1 MTIQVFRDEQLLGN
15 FEEGT
20 IQEALTSGFLRK
32 SDSYFFAGMAGRRT
46 LEDFVIKV
54 ERNQKNLNKQE
65 GVIRIHREP
74 ARSRRE
80 SKRNDVVLLT
90 ILAGILLIGFC
101 VIVYNDVN
109 AKKERRAQLEM
120 ERRQKQLPHSPGKG
134 LFLRGSG
141 ASTAEAVPSGPSR
154 IKTVLNSSSPI
165 KTLNPGGDKVLT
177 PEQKAEIM
185 RKIIKDAYD

>member
-46 LEDFVIKV
+46 LEDFVVKV
-54 ERNQKNLNKQE
+54 ERNQKSLDKQE
-65 GVIRIHREP
+65 RLIRIHRDP

-109 AKKERRAQLEM
+109 AKKERRAQLQM
-120 ERRQKQLPHSPGKG
+120 ERARGYSPSSQGKG

-141 ASTAEAVPSGPSR
+141 VSTAEAVPSGSSR
-154 IKTVLNSSSPI
+154 IKY
-165 KTLNPGGDKVLT
+165 LNPRGDELLT
-177 PEQKAEIM
+177 PLQKMERALGFLNTPV
-185 RKIIKDAYD
+185 KD